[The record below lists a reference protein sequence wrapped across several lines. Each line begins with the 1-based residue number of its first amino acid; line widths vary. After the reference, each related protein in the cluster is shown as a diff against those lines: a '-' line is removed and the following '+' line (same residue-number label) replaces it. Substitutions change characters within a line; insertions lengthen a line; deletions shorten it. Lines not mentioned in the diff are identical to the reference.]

1 MAARNIDDAQPGMTK
16 ANLTIGI
23 DPAVVGAAVP
33 DSANHALDQLGI
45 CLNVPV
51 LYRATNPTHIMD

>member
-1 MAARNIDDAQPGMTK
+1 
-16 ANLTIGI
+16 
-23 DPAVVGAAVP
+23 VP